1 MHRQYKRIKKQYP
14 DAIVFFRLGD
24 FYETFD
30 DDAPIVAQV
39 CDVVLTKRNFA
50 KGENM
55 PMAGVPYHSAETY
68 IAKLIAAGY
77 KVAVAEQMQQPRADE
92 ETERR
97 RIRLGKRESPV
108 TANWGQDAPSEAAR
122 GDLVD
127 RQVVRVVTPGTLVE
141 PALLDARRNNYL
153 AAVVMD
159 GDRAGIAYVDITTGE
174 FQATEVRSAAELSTL
189 VQQELDRLQPSE
201 LLVPRAT
208 AQDGT
213 RADYRAWAAEADDD
227 LTPQPPPLRREG
239 ELDVNSSPL
248 KGEGSASSSS
258 PPFVGEG
265 LGERSSSPRRKHHT
279 ERAAQN
285 WRVGGHITPT
295 EARTWTLDNARTTL
309 MAQFKV
315 TALEGFGVAK
325 SPVATRAAGA
335 IIAYLKET
343 HSAALQQLTHLSS
356 YSTEGYMALDPATRR
371 NLELVAGPSG
381 GLHFSLLSVI
391 DQTLTPMGSRLLARW
406 LNQPLVDLPRL
417 SARQDAV
424 TLLYRDEGL
433 RGELRGLLKGMADLE
448 RLTNRVLQGIAG
460 PRDLNAL
467 RNALLVI
474 PGIRA
479 AFEASGDWQPAPAPP
494 GPLVMERR
502 AESAASSAAT
512 DNPQSAIRNPQS
524 TSTFG
529 SLLTRLHPCT
539 DVLDA
544 ITCAIAEEP
553 PAVLGTGDAIR
564 PGFNPDLDQLR
575 EASRNAQGWVANLE
589 EEERTRSGIP
599 SLKVGYNKI
608 FGYYIEISNAHKDR
622 IPANY
627 IRRQTLVSGER
638 YITPELKE
646 AESLI
651 LNAKERLVDLE
662 RSLFQEVL
670 ATVAACA
677 ERLLQVAQAVAHMD
691 VFAAL
696 AEVAV
701 TRNYV
706 RPELLT
712 EGPIEIAQGRHP
724 VVERS
729 VRDEVFVPN
738 DVRLDAADCAIILL
752 TGPNMAGKSVYLK
765 SIAQIV
771 LLAQIG
777 AYVPADRARL
787 GLVDRIFTRVGAQ
800 DDIATGQSTFMVEMV
815 ETANIL
821 NHATPRSLI
830 ILDEIGRGTST
841 YDGLAIARAVVEY
854 IHNHPRLGAKTLFAT
869 HYHELTE
876 LERVLPRVRNFNVAV
891 TEEGEELVFL
901 RKIVPGGADRSYGIH
916 VARLAGVPKTIL
928 KRAAD
933 ILRDLE
939 AGGSKERRRAVM
951 AVPTDG
957 PTDGQ
962 LSFLAPSAATNG
974 TAANG
979 ATATSAEPNPQSAL
993 RNPQSVE
1000 LDPLIEELRDLKVDD
1015 MTPIEAMG
1023 KLYDLRQ
1030 KARAALTD

>member
-1 MHRQYKRIKKQYP
+1 
-14 DAIVFFRLGD
+14 VG
-24 FYETFD
+24 
-30 DDAPIVAQV
+30 
-39 CDVVLTKRNFA
+39 
-50 KGENM
+50 
-55 PMAGVPYHSAETY
+55 
-68 IAKLIAAGY
+68 AA
-77 KVAVAEQMQQPRADE
+77 
-92 ETERR
+92 
-97 RIRLGKRESPV
+97 
-108 TANWGQDAPSEAAR
+108 
-122 GDLVD
+122 
-127 RQVVRVVTPGTLVE
+127 
-141 PALLDARRNNYL
+141 
-153 AAVVMD
+153 
-159 GDRAGIAYVDITTGE
+159 
-174 FQATEVRSAAELSTL
+174 
-189 VQQELDRLQPSE
+189 
-201 LLVPRAT
+201 
-208 AQDGT
+208 
-213 RADYRAWAAEADDD
+213 
-227 LTPQPPPLRREG
+227 
-239 ELDVNSSPL
+239 
-248 KGEGSASSSS
+248 
-258 PPFVGEG
+258 
-265 LGERSSSPRRKHHT
+265 RRKHHT
-279 ERAAQN
+279 ERATQS

-295 EARTWTLDNARTTL
+295 EARTWTLDNARNTL

-315 TALEGFGVAK
+315 TALDGFGVAK

-335 IIAYLKET
+335 ILAYLKET

-424 TLLYRDEGL
+424 TLLYRNEGL

-467 RNALLVI
+467 RNALLVV

-479 AFEASGDWQPAPAPP
+479 AFEQSGDWQPAPAPP

-502 AESAASSAAT
+502 TAALTPQPPLLKGEGEYHASQRISPPPSGEGSGVGAAAHRVTSSSSSPLPSGEGSGVGAA
-512 DNPQSAIRNPQS
+512 QS

-529 SLLTRLHPCT
+529 ALLTRLHPCA

-553 PAVLGTGDAIR
+553 PATLGTGDAIR

-608 FGYYIEISNAHKDR
+608 FGYYIEISNAYKDR

-662 RSLFQEVL
+662 RSLFQAVL

-712 EGPIEIAQGRHP
+712 EGPIEITQGRHP

-891 TEEGEELVFL
+891 AEEGEELVFL

-928 KRAAD
+928 KRATD

-939 AGGSKERRRAVM
+939 AGGSKERRRMVM
-951 AVPTDG
+951 AAADPAG
-957 PTDGQ
+957 SPDGQ
-962 LSFLAPSAATNG
+962 LSFLVPGAAINGATTNG
-974 TAANG
+974 TAAND
-979 ATATSAEPNPQSAL
+979 ADRNPQSAIH
-993 RNPQSVE
+993 NPQSAE
-1000 LDPLIEELRDLKVDD
+1000 PDPLIEELRDLKVDD
-1015 MTPIEAMG
+1015 MTPIEALG
-1023 KLYDLRQ
+1023 KLYELRQ
-1030 KARAALTD
+1030 KARVATTA

>member
-1 MHRQYKRIKKQYP
+1 M
-14 DAIVFFRLGD
+14 G
-24 FYETFD
+24 
-30 DDAPIVAQV
+30 
-39 CDVVLTKRNFA
+39 
-50 KGENM
+50 
-55 PMAGVPYHSAETY
+55 
-68 IAKLIAAGY
+68 AA
-77 KVAVAEQMQQPRADE
+77 
-92 ETERR
+92 
-97 RIRLGKRESPV
+97 
-108 TANWGQDAPSEAAR
+108 
-122 GDLVD
+122 
-127 RQVVRVVTPGTLVE
+127 
-141 PALLDARRNNYL
+141 
-153 AAVVMD
+153 
-159 GDRAGIAYVDITTGE
+159 
-174 FQATEVRSAAELSTL
+174 
-189 VQQELDRLQPSE
+189 
-201 LLVPRAT
+201 
-208 AQDGT
+208 
-213 RADYRAWAAEADDD
+213 
-227 LTPQPPPLRREG
+227 
-239 ELDVNSSPL
+239 
-248 KGEGSASSSS
+248 
-258 PPFVGEG
+258 
-265 LGERSSSPRRKHHT
+265 
-279 ERAAQN
+279 
-285 WRVGGHITPT
+285 
-295 EARTWTLDNARTTL
+295 
-309 MAQFKV
+309 
-315 TALEGFGVAK
+315 
-325 SPVATRAAGA
+325 
-335 IIAYLKET
+335 
-343 HSAALQQLTHLSS
+343 
-356 YSTEGYMALDPATRR
+356 
-371 NLELVAGPSG
+371 
-381 GLHFSLLSVI
+381 
-391 DQTLTPMGSRLLARW
+391 
-406 LNQPLVDLPRL
+406 
-417 SARQDAV
+417 
-424 TLLYRDEGL
+424 
-433 RGELRGLLKGMADLE
+433 
-448 RLTNRVLQGIAG
+448 
-460 PRDLNAL
+460 
-467 RNALLVI
+467 
-474 PGIRA
+474 
-479 AFEASGDWQPAPAPP
+479 
-494 GPLVMERR
+494 
-502 AESAASSAAT
+502 
-512 DNPQSAIRNPQS
+512 QS

-529 SLLTRLHPCT
+529 ALLTRLHPCA

-553 PAVLGTGDAIR
+553 PATLGTGDAIR

-608 FGYYIEISNAHKDR
+608 FGYYIEISNAYKDR

-662 RSLFQEVL
+662 RSLFQAVL

-712 EGPIEIAQGRHP
+712 EGPIEITQGRHP

-891 TEEGEELVFL
+891 AEEGEELVFL

-928 KRAAD
+928 KRATD

-951 AVPTDG
+951 ATADPAG
-957 PTDGQ
+957 APDGQ
-962 LSFLAPSAATNG
+962 LSFLVPGAATNG
-974 TAANG
+974 ATTNG
-979 ATATSAEPNPQSAL
+979 TATNDAVPNPQSAIH
-993 RNPQSVE
+993 NPQSE
-1000 LDPLIEELRDLKVDD
+1000 EPDPLIEELRDLKVDD
-1015 MTPIEAMG
+1015 MTPIEALG
-1023 KLYDLRQ
+1023 KLYELRQ
-1030 KARAALTD
+1030 KARVATTA

>member
-1 MHRQYKRIKKQYP
+1 MYGKRDPVADTPMHRQYKRIKKQYP

-68 IAKLIAAGY
+68 IAKLIGAGY

-97 RIRLGKRESPV
+97 RIRLGKRESPM
-108 TANWGQDAPSEAAR
+108 TANWGQDGPGEAAR

-153 AAVVMD
+153 AAVVME

-174 FQATEVRSAAELSTL
+174 FQATEVRSSSELSTL

-201 LLVPRAT
+201 LLVPRA
-208 AQDGT
+208 AMQDGT
-213 RADYRAWAAEADDD
+213 RADYKAWAAEASGAAES
-227 LTPQPPPLRREG
+227 TRIPQPQLPG
-239 ELDVNSSPL
+239 GTGSDV
-248 KGEGSASSSS
+248 KTG
-258 PPFVGEG
+258 
-265 LGERSSSPRRKHHT
+265 RRKHHT
-279 ERAAQN
+279 ESAMQN

-309 MAQFKV
+309 MTQFKV

-325 SPVATRAAGA
+325 SPPATRAAGA
-335 IIAYLKET
+335 ILAYLKDT

-424 TLLYRDEGL
+424 TLLYRNEQL

-448 RLTNRVLQGIAG
+448 RLTNRALQGIAG

-467 RNALLVI
+467 RNALLTV

-479 AFEASGDWQPAPAPP
+479 AFEQSGDWQPAPAPP
-494 GPLVMERR
+494 GPLVMEGR
-502 AESAASSAAT
+502 AAT
-512 DNPQSAIRNPQS
+512 PPSRS
-524 TSTFG
+524 TAGVGAGESREAGGGVNKAATFG
-529 SLLTRLHPCT
+529 SLLTRLQPCD
-539 DVLDA
+539 DVVEA
-544 ITCAIAEEP
+544 ITRAIAEDP
-553 PAVLGTGDAIR
+553 PATLGTGDAIR

-608 FGYYIEISNAHKDR
+608 FGYYIEISNAHKER

-662 RSLFQEVL
+662 RALFQEVL
-670 ATVAACA
+670 AAVAGGAD
-677 ERLLQVAQAVAHMD
+677 RLLSTAQAVAHMD

-712 EGPIEIAQGRHP
+712 DGPIEITQGRHP

-738 DVRLDAADCAIILL
+738 DVRLDASDCAIILL

-891 TEEGEELVFL
+891 AEEGEELVFL

-916 VARLAGVPKTIL
+916 VARLAGVPQTIL

-933 ILRDLE
+933 ILRELE
-939 AGGSKERRRAVM
+939 QGGSKERRRAVM
-951 AVPTDG
+951 ATAG
-957 PTDGQ
+957 PGDGQ
-962 LSFLAPSAATNG
+962 LTFLAPAGTTGSAATD
-974 TAANG
+974 A
-979 ATATSAEPNPQSAL
+979 ATSAATGAAGNGVNGNGGAPDPRATEP
-993 RNPQSVE
+993 
-1000 LDPLIEELRDLKVDD
+1000 DPLIEELRDLKVDD
-1015 MTPIEAMG
+1015 MTPIEALG
-1023 KLYDLRQ
+1023 KLYELRQ
-1030 KARAALTD
+1030 KARTATSD